1 MFQYLH
7 TWFGHPRVCWL
18 QVSSAPQRFW
28 EGPVPGRGRIGRSF
42 LRTGKPEGL
51 LAIRLAPS
59 VPERE
64 FQVYGSPTACRVP
77 ARRSAMPLQ
86 VATAGFKGPDA
97 GSRAGGRWF
106 LQQRGVVHLSLF
118 SLAKL

>member
-59 VPERE
+59 VPEHE
-64 FQVYGSPTACRVP
+64 FQVYGHLPP
-77 ARRSAMPLQ
+77 AESLRARSAMPLQ

>member
-42 LRTGKPEGL
+42 LQIGKPEGL

-59 VPERE
+59 VPEHE

-77 ARRSAMPLQ
+77 ARK
-86 VATAGFKGPDA
+86 VGDA
-97 GSRAGGRWF
+97 LTSGHSRI
-106 LQQRGVVHLSLF
+106 
-118 SLAKL
+118 